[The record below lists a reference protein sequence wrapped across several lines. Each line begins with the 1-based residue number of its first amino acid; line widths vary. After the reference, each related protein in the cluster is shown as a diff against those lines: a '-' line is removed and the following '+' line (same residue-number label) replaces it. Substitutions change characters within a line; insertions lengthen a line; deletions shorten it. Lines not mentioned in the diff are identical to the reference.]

1 MARGLLKPLRKGWG
15 RGRGW
20 RSRPGVAAGCP
31 RTAPARPR
39 SASRTHRSRRRRRSN
54 RAPQRPPDGRHRHRK
69 DVTSPCRT
77 TKWRRRR
84 NGPTPPSRL
93 RGAVRRHGGTRSG
106 GSRAGAVRGAAGG
119 PGPAAAVVASGRG
132 SSAGLPRRPG
142 RRTCAPPAPRHPS
155 LPGAGRRHEDRRAG
169 GARGTPGAAGHAGSS
184 ALSGAGAILRR
195 AGTVLG
201 LVGRWRRLC
210 GGTRFLVGAWWG
222 GADRPVPGAWPGLVC
237 PHAPGRPS
245 CQPHP
250 RPDSCEAGS
259 EACGPGGAVTP
270 CNPPRAVAAAAV
282 TGNAGPPHPVPVRRA
297 PVLLWHRPHGGWG
310 SSACW
315 RRALT
320 SRGGVQGS
328 LCVGVRLGSVQS
340 QAGRPGEKPCSAG
353 SPPTALL
360 PVLAEAGAARAC

>member
-1 MARGLLKPLRKGWG
+1 M
-15 RGRGW
+15 
-20 RSRPGVAAGCP
+20 
-31 RTAPARPR
+31 
-39 SASRTHRSRRRRRSN
+39 
-54 RAPQRPPDGRHRHRK
+54 
-69 DVTSPCRT
+69 
-77 TKWRRRR
+77 
-84 NGPTPPSRL
+84 
-93 RGAVRRHGGTRSG
+93 
-106 GSRAGAVRGAAGG
+106 
-119 PGPAAAVVASGRG
+119 AAA
-132 SSAGLPRRPG
+132 L
-142 RRTCAPPAPRHPS
+142 
-155 LPGAGRRHEDRRAG
+155 
-169 GARGTPGAAGHAGSS
+169 
-184 ALSGAGAILRR
+184 
-195 AGTVLG
+195 
-201 LVGRWRRLC
+201 W
-210 GGTRFLVGAWWG
+210 GTRFLVGAWWG

-282 TGNAGPPHPVPVRRA
+282 TGNAGPPHPVPVGRA

-340 QAGRPGEKPCSAG
+340 QAGCPGEKPCSVG

-360 PVLAEAGAARAC
+360 TSACRGWRSQGLLEQDAFWVRRKVRGLPLLVPVLAAVLCMNYTLCLSPQPSRAPRSTSQPGPHSGLVSSPGSG